1 MAWGRK
7 KVNLKWGKEEKMKL
21 IIDEPKA
28 VPLDESYCK
37 RNSENSQ
44 SFIDD
49 KFYENKQPGIFDD
62 NFQGIEWPVK
72 KQHEYVYGIDRDSI
86 FDPIYGMHILNGGA
100 IFYHDDD
107 D

>member
-1 MAWGRK
+1 M
-7 KVNLKWGKEEKMKL
+7 NLKWGKEEKMKL

-62 NFQGIEWPVK
+62 NFQGIEWPPKVDINPYPFGN
-72 KQHEYVYGIDRDSI
+72 HDTFAG
-86 FDPIYGMHILNGGA
+86 FPGA
-100 IFYHDDD
+100 FPGSGSDDK
-107 D
+107 

>member
-1 MAWGRK
+1 
-7 KVNLKWGKEEKMKL
+7 
-21 IIDEPKA
+21 

-72 KQHEYVYGIDRDSI
+72 KGHKDIMTDVDYFFIPG
-86 FDPIYGMHILNGGA
+86 N
-100 IFYHDDD
+100 IFYSDDD
-107 D
+107 F